1 MKINFN
7 NKNQYALI
15 GYPLGHSM
23 SGVIHK
29 ELFKLSNIPAH
40 YDLTEVAP
48 EDLDNAVESKLKFL
62 RGFNVTIPHKI
73 NIIPHLDEIS
83 PRAKLFGAVNTVDV
97 CDGKLIGHNT
107 DCSGF
112 LRALDMAGITLG
124 GKVLLLGS
132 GGVARMIAFESII
145 AESDLTIAVRESDIP
160 FAQTIKQEIKDKLGK
175 DCKVILLSEAQGG
188 YDLVINGTPVGMHPN
203 VDACPVDEKVITSS
217 KAVFDVIYNPI
228 ETKFIKYAKSAGIK
242 YSSGLSMLVWQAAVA
257 QEIWNNVK
265 FSKDDIQKV
274 IKITEEELAKQ

>member
-1 MKINFN
+1 
-7 NKNQYALI
+7 
-15 GYPLGHSM
+15 
-23 SGVIHK
+23 
-29 ELFKLSNIPAH
+29 
-40 YDLTEVAP
+40 
-48 EDLDNAVESKLKFL
+48 
-62 RGFNVTIPHKI
+62 
-73 NIIPHLDEIS
+73 
-83 PRAKLFGAVNTVDV
+83 
-97 CDGKLIGHNT
+97 
-107 DCSGF
+107 
-112 LRALDMAGITLG
+112 
-124 GKVLLLGS
+124 
-132 GGVARMIAFESII
+132 MIAFESII

>member
-1 MKINFN
+1 
-7 NKNQYALI
+7 
-15 GYPLGHSM
+15 M